1 MIVETFGPLGAGKTT
16 SAKHWLTVSAI
27 LNFSVDPTPGIAV
40 NLTSSRKTR
49 TLGVSFIR
57 TMPTLN

>member
-1 MIVETFGPLGAGKTT
+1 MIVETFGPLAEARRR
-16 SAKHWLTVSAI
+16 SARHWLAVFFDSE
-27 LNFSVDPTPGIAV
+27 FFVDPTPGIAV
-40 NLTSSRKTR
+40 NFASSKKTR